1 MHSILR
7 RTHVSS
13 DQINAIIKSLAQQ
26 ARFQEA
32 LHSYSISRFAFP
44 SLLKSCVD
52 SSHGEALHCAI
63 SKMGLHFDPYI
74 ATSLVRMYC
83 KRGALPSAAKLFDEM
98 SRRQDLVYD
107 VALWNSIV
115 DGCFKCGGFEE
126 GMALF
131 SRMRALNVKPDGYTL
146 CILLGS
152 CDYIFYGKEIHGYVV
167 RNHFGDDPFVIT
179 AMIGMYSSFARP
191 MDAWNVFENLSE
203 IEQSIAAW
211 NAMISCFSIN
221 GHCEICL
228 EMYYSAKC
236 KGLGIGSSTFTSVL
250 TACSQ
255 GESLD
260 FGRQLHCDVVKTG
273 FERDSF
279 VGTSLLTFYAKCGW
293 IESAERVFCLARD
306 GREVGLWNSMISAY
320 VCSGRPDDALG
331 LYIRKRR
338 EQIALDSFTLS
349 NALVACTMIG
359 SYCLAQ
365 LMHGELIK
373 RPIKNNVAVQ
383 SALLTMYSK
392 LGSVKDACE
401 VFGQM
406 EEKDIV
412 AWGSMISGF
421 CENKRF
427 KEALYLYKIMK
438 SDGLELDFGIVASVI
453 IACVGNGDE
462 QLGYCIHGLAIKEGL
477 DLGAF
482 TGSSLIEFYSKL
494 GQPEIAKKVFSNVLR
509 RNLALWNSL
518 ISCYCENGLP
528 KVSLN
533 LVPRILSDG
542 LFLDSITMTSVLPA
556 VSQMAAL
563 LKGKAIHCY
572 HIKIS
577 HNREVQVQNALIDMY
592 LKCGCF
598 RYAQHVFD
606 TMPKRDAVAW
616 NTMISGYGSH
626 GNCERAINLFVEMQ
640 DSGTPPDEITFLS
653 LISSCNHNGFV
664 SEGLNVFRSMREHK
678 IEPKIEHYMNV
689 VDLLGRAGCLE
700 EAFNFIEKM
709 AIAPDSSIWLSL
721 LSACRVHKN
730 IYIGELAANNLIKLE
745 PGRGSNYIPLLNLYV
760 DGGLKDKAANLR
772 ALLRQKGLLKV
783 PGCSWIEM
791 KSKVHVFFSGDSSSE
806 RIAEIYEILDN
817 LRNSMRKRV
826 CYFESA
832 WRTHAPLSRPH
843 MHPQQQT
850 DAALVLPEQPGNP
863 LRA

>member
-1 MHSILR
+1 MRSILR

-13 DQINAIIKSLAQQ
+13 DQINAIIKSVAQQ
-26 ARFQEA
+26 GHFQEA
-32 LHSYSISRFAFP
+32 LHSYSISPIDISRFAFP
-44 SLLKSCVD
+44 SLLKSCAD
-52 SSHGEALHCAI
+52 SRHGEALHCAI

-83 KRGALPSAAKLFDEM
+83 KRGALSSAAELFDEL
-98 SRRQDLVYD
+98 SQRQDLVRD
-107 VALWNSIV
+107 VALWNSIL
-115 DGCFKCGGFEE
+115 DMCFKCGGFEE
-126 GMALF
+126 GIALF

-152 CDYIFYGKEIHGYVV
+152 CGYVFYGKEIHGYVV
-167 RNHFGDDPFVIT
+167 RNNFGDDPFVIT

-191 MDAWNVFENLSE
+191 MDAWNVFDNLSE
-203 IEQSIAAW
+203 INQSITAC

-221 GHCEICL
+221 GHFEICL
-228 EMYYSAKC
+228 ELYYSAKR
-236 KGLGIGSSTFTSVL
+236 KGLEMGSSTFTSVL
-250 TACSQ
+250 TACSH

-273 FERDSF
+273 FERDSY
-279 VGTSLLTFYAKCGW
+279 VGTSLLTFYAKCGCV
-293 IESAERVFCLARD
+293 ESAERVFCLAKD
-306 GREVGLWNSMISAY
+306 CREVGLWNSMISAY
-320 VCSGRPDDALG
+320 VSIGRPDDALG
-331 LYIRKRR
+331 IYIRKRR
-338 EQIALDSFTLS
+338 EQIVLDAFTLS

-359 SYCLAQ
+359 SYCLGQ

-373 RPIKNNVAVQ
+373 RPVKENVAVQ

-401 VFGQM
+401 VFGEM
-406 EEKDIV
+406 EVKDIV

-421 CENKRF
+421 CENKKF

-438 SDGLELDFGIVASVI
+438 SDGMELDSSIMASVI
-453 IACVGNGDE
+453 TACVGNVDE
-462 QLGYCIHGLAIKEGL
+462 QFGYCVHGLAIKEGL
-477 DLGAF
+477 DLDAF

-494 GQPEIAKKVFSNVLR
+494 GHPEIAKKVFSNVLR

-518 ISCYCENGLP
+518 ISCYSENGLP
-528 KVSLN
+528 NVSLD

-542 LFLDSITMTSVLPA
+542 LFLDSITVTSVLSA

-572 HIKIS
+572 HIKLL
-577 HNREVQVQNALIDMY
+577 HNREVHVQNALIDMY

-598 RYAQHVFD
+598 RYAQNVFD
-606 TMPKRDAVAW
+606 RMPKRDVVAW

-640 DSGTPPDEITFLS
+640 DSGTQPDEITFLS

-664 SEGLNVFRSMREHK
+664 NEGLNLFQSMREHK
-678 IEPKIEHYMNV
+678 IEPKIEHYINV

-709 AIAPDSSIWLSL
+709 AIAPDRSIWLSL

-730 IYIGELAANNLIKLE
+730 INLGELAANNLIKLE

-760 DGGLKDKAANLR
+760 DEGLKDKAANLR

-783 PGCSWIEM
+783 PGCSWIEV
-791 KSKVHVFFSGDSSSE
+791 KNKVHVFFSGDSSSE

-817 LRNSMRKRV
+817 LRNSMKKRV
-826 CYFESA
+826 CCFESA
-832 WRTHAPLSRPH
+832 WKTH
-843 MHPQQQT
+843 
-850 DAALVLPEQPGNP
+850 VL
-863 LRA
+863 